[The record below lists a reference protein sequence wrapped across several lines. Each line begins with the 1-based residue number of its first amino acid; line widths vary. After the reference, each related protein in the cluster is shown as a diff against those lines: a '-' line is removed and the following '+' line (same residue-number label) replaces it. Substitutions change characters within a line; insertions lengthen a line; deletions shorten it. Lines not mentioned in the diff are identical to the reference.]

1 LRKSPVVADKAMS
14 LPRPVGFVLGGGGS
28 LGAVQVGMLQ
38 ALAEQEITP
47 DLVMGTS
54 VGSLNGAVIA
64 HDPKG
69 AANRLSHAWA
79 HITRS
84 QIFPGGLI
92 SQARTLERSKNHL
105 VPNTGLGAV
114 IADFLGTS
122 TTFDDLALPFSAVTT
137 DIATALPH
145 VIDRGPLAPALLA
158 SAAIPGIFPPVN
170 HDGRQLYDG
179 GMVAN
184 VPLQQALRAG
194 ARSIVVLD
202 CSFPGHLLPPPQS
215 LAETVLFTAMVTMRY
230 QAIFEAPLV
239 AAQVPVLYLPGPAA
253 RRISPFNF
261 DTTELLIEEAYEA
274 ARAFLEGL
282 RIEGTGLYGSPS
294 GQ

>member
-1 LRKSPVVADKAMS
+1 
-14 LPRPVGFVLGGGGS
+14 
-28 LGAVQVGMLQ
+28 MLQ
-38 ALAEQEITP
+38 TLAEQQITP
-47 DLVMGTS
+47 DLVVGTS

-79 HITRS
+79 RITRN
-84 QIFPGGLI
+84 QVFPGGLL
-92 SQARTLERSKNHL
+92 SQARTLERSRNHL
-105 VPNTGLGAV
+105 FPNTGLGAV
-114 IADFLGTS
+114 IGDFLGTT
-122 TTFDDLALPFSAVTT
+122 TTFDDLSLPFAAVTT

-145 VIDRGPLAPALLA
+145 VIDSGPLTPALLA

-170 HDGRQLYDG
+170 HDGRHLYDG

-184 VPLQQALRAG
+184 VPLQQALSMG
-194 ARSIVVLD
+194 AHSLVVLD
-202 CSFPGHLLPPPQS
+202 CTFPGHLLPPPQS

-239 AAQVPVLYLPGPAA
+239 AEHVPVLYLPGPAA
-253 RRISPFNF
+253 HRISPFNF
-261 DTTELLIEEAYEA
+261 DRTALLIEEAYEA
-274 ARAFLEGL
+274 ARDFLEGL
-282 RIEGTGLYGSPS
+282 QVDGPGLYGSPS

>member
-1 LRKSPVVADKAMS
+1 
-14 LPRPVGFVLGGGGS
+14 
-28 LGAVQVGMLQ
+28 MLQ
-38 ALAEQEITP
+38 ALGEQQITP
-47 DLVMGTS
+47 DLVIGTS

-64 HDPKG
+64 QDPKG

-79 HITRS
+79 RITRN

-92 SQARTLERSKNHL
+92 SQARTLERSRNHL
-105 VPNTGLGAV
+105 FPNTGLSAV
-114 IADFLGTS
+114 IADFLGAS
-122 TTFDDLALPFSAVTT
+122 TTFTDLSLPFAAVTT

-145 VIDRGPLAPALLA
+145 VIDSGPLAPALLA

-170 HDGRQLYDG
+170 HDGRHLYDG

-184 VPLQQALRAG
+184 VPLQQALRMG
-194 ARSIVVLD
+194 ARSLVVLD
-202 CSFPGHLLPPPQS
+202 CTFPGHLLPAPQS

-239 AAQVPVLYLPGPAA
+239 GAQVPVLYLPGPAA
-253 RRISPFNF
+253 RRISPLNF
-261 DTTELLIEEAYEA
+261 DTTALLIEEAYEP

-282 RIEGTGLYGSPS
+282 RVEGAGLYGSPS